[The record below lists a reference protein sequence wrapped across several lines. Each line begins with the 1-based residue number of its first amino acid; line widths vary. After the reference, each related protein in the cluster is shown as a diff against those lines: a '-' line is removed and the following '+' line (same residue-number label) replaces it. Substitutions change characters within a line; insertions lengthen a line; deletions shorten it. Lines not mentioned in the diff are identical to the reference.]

1 MKSKNTPVSWLKKNV
16 LFLAFV
22 VIFIAFSILNKNFL
36 SMNNIL
42 NVTRQVSFVG
52 IASIGMMC
60 VILTGGIDLSIGSL
74 TQVINVAGALLMV
87 NAGFSWPLA
96 VLCCFGI
103 ALVSGVINGWLIA
116 KVHMPPMIVTIA
128 SFNALN
134 GVAFLLSGGKAIFG
148 FPEGFKFI
156 GQGYVLGIP
165 FPTIV
170 MILVFAA
177 GAFILAKTYYGRC
190 LYAIGGNEEAARLTG
205 INVERQ
211 KFMAY
216 VASALLACVSALLRL
231 SRLQSGTANTGQGF
245 EFEVITAVV
254 LGGVSVSGG
263 YGKVKGVIL
272 GVLIIGMLNNGLTLM
287 NLNTYWQYVLNGFV
301 LVIAVAID
309 IMTKNRANKMKVQ
322 QN

>member
-1 MKSKNTPVSWLKKNV
+1 MNRKNLAAPWLKKNV

-22 VIFIAFSILNKNFL
+22 AIFVAFSILNHNFFTL
-36 SMNNIL
+36 NNLL

-52 IASIGMMC
+52 IASVGMMC

-74 TQVINVAGALLMV
+74 TQVINVAGALLMTK
-87 NAGFSWPLA
+87 AGMSWPFA
-96 VLCCFGI
+96 VLCCYGI
-103 ALVSGVINGWLIA
+103 ALANGWLIA
-116 KVHMPPMIVTIA
+116 RIHMSPMIVTIA

-148 FPEGFKFI
+148 FPQGFEFL
-156 GQGYVLGIP
+156 GQGYVWGIP
-165 FPTIV
+165 FPTLV
-170 MILVFAA
+170 MILIFGA

-205 INVERQ
+205 IRVEQQ

-216 VASALLACVSALLRL
+216 VASSLLACTSAVLRL

-263 YGKVKGVIL
+263 SGKVKGVIL
-272 GVLIIGMLNNGLTLM
+272 GVLIIGMLNNGLTLL

-301 LVIAVAID
+301 LVIAVVID
-309 IMTKNRANKMKVQ
+309 IMTRNRSNRIKVAA
-322 QN
+322 

>member
-1 MKSKNTPVSWLKKNV
+1 MNRKNLAAPWLKKNV

-22 VIFIAFSILNKNFL
+22 AIFVAFSILNHNFFTL
-36 SMNNIL
+36 NNLL

-52 IASIGMMC
+52 IASVGMMC

-74 TQVINVAGALLMV
+74 TQVINVAGALFMTK
-87 NAGFSWPLA
+87 AGMSWPFA
-96 VLCCFGI
+96 VLCCYGI
-103 ALVSGVINGWLIA
+103 ALASGILNGWLIA
-116 KVHMPPMIVTIA
+116 KIHMPPMIVTIA

-148 FPEGFKFI
+148 FPQGFEFL
-156 GQGYVLGIP
+156 GQGYVWGIP
-165 FPTIV
+165 FPTLV
-170 MILVFAA
+170 MILIFGA

-205 INVERQ
+205 IRVEQQ

-216 VASALLACVSALLRL
+216 VASALLACTSAVLRL

-263 YGKVKGVIL
+263 SGKVKGVIL
-272 GVLIIGMLNNGLTLM
+272 GVLIIGMLNNGLTLL

-301 LVIAVAID
+301 LVIAVVID
-309 IMTKNRANKMKVQ
+309 IMTRNRSNRIKVAA
-322 QN
+322 